1 MLPEE
6 ARSLL
11 TAAPPPPVQPKHL
24 PALDPSL
31 ATEIMPAPPPTSV
44 LFHPTNS
51 HHKKPPAVLSYLP
64 MVDPGSTY
72 VNGLSLSLS
81 DGGTLTPGGEQDEHR
96 KKKRSR
102 TDKPSSSR
110 QPTRSSA
117 RHNTPHTGNSTHS
130 KVLEAHKENGPPPS
144 ASARPSRQVSPNSGA
159 VDPTIPQEATSHRRS
174 NRRIKLT
181 VSESSLV
188 PPQPSS
194 FPPQPFMA
202 DPAPAEP
209 SGELPLSEERSTSIS
224 NQDKLLM
231 GVDGLS
237 NVRYKNKNKASE
249 ENGLYWDTGSDV
261 QQLSDVCHSCV
272 TTVYSH
278 PSMSHLPVSAA
289 DREGGGALVYCDSCP
304 KSFHL
309 LCLDPPIDGHSRKD
323 EIPEGGWYCREC
335 SAEHDFLTTGRMPS
349 PPPQFGTELFAP
361 LLTRLQSLNP
371 SEFQLPEEI
380 RHYYKNVV
388 TGPRGGYIDGRK
400 WKLAKGNKQLLFEDR
415 DLYKTRDRNNRPVL
429 CYRCGGSAVRSAV
442 SGDAQMASLV
452 PPSPEDMQLEPPL
465 SPTTVIS
472 SQPVDNIETT
482 NLDLLST
489 AASSRL
495 TPGPSTQPDHGEMMN
510 GVIPTE
516 VEPALTHQAMKG
528 KVTGKRKREPS
539 PVNQSPDNNSQ
550 SGPRT
555 RRRTENGGVHKRNP
569 TYDLSD
575 GGRPILS
582 CDFCPLHWHMDCLDP
597 PMTAIPARERKWM
610 CPNHIEH
617 IFAMKPRT
625 PRHSSEPVDI
635 KRPGHHNSGL
645 ITIVSNDPPPPP
657 PPPRKRKHGIKMG
670 RIEDMWVGAKRY
682 RVPEAMVVLDFWR
695 KIRDPSSKL
704 RRSNTGTSMDVDEDS
719 D

>member
-117 RHNTPHTGNSTHS
+117 RHNTPHTGNPTHS
-130 KVLEAHKENGPPPS
+130 KALEAHKENGPPPS

-261 QQLSDVCHSCV
+261 QQVRLS
-272 TTVYSH
+272 
-278 PSMSHLPVSAA
+278 
-289 DREGGGALVYCDSCP
+289 
-304 KSFHL
+304 
-309 LCLDPPIDGHSRKD
+309 
-323 EIPEGGWYCREC
+323 
-335 SAEHDFLTTGRMPS
+335 
-349 PPPQFGTELFAP
+349 
-361 LLTRLQSLNP
+361 
-371 SEFQLPEEI
+371 
-380 RHYYKNVV
+380 
-388 TGPRGGYIDGRK
+388 
-400 WKLAKGNKQLLFEDR
+400 
-415 DLYKTRDRNNRPVL
+415 
-429 CYRCGGSAVRSAV
+429 
-442 SGDAQMASLV
+442 
-452 PPSPEDMQLEPPL
+452 
-465 SPTTVIS
+465 S
-472 SQPVDNIETT
+472 SI
-482 NLDLLST
+482 
-489 AASSRL
+489 
-495 TPGPSTQPDHGEMMN
+495 
-510 GVIPTE
+510 
-516 VEPALTHQAMKG
+516 
-528 KVTGKRKREPS
+528 
-539 PVNQSPDNNSQ
+539 
-550 SGPRT
+550 
-555 RRRTENGGVHKRNP
+555 
-569 TYDLSD
+569 
-575 GGRPILS
+575 
-582 CDFCPLHWHMDCLDP
+582 
-597 PMTAIPARERKWM
+597 
-610 CPNHIEH
+610 
-617 IFAMKPRT
+617 
-625 PRHSSEPVDI
+625 
-635 KRPGHHNSGL
+635 
-645 ITIVSNDPPPPP
+645 
-657 PPPRKRKHGIKMG
+657 
-670 RIEDMWVGAKRY
+670 
-682 RVPEAMVVLDFWR
+682 
-695 KIRDPSSKL
+695 
-704 RRSNTGTSMDVDEDS
+704 
-719 D
+719 